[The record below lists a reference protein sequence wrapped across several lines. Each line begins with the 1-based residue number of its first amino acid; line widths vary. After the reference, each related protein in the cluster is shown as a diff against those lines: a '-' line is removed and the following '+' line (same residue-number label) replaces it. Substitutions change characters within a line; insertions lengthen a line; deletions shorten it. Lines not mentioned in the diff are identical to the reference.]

1 MCRLLLLLLL
11 PHHVV
16 VGPAPPSGEG
26 SPPAAGW
33 RCRCANQSLC
43 APLSATPRVRQR
55 EVFAYYEDN
64 YGVPGMTRLLASGQV
79 TTIAA
84 CGGDDRLDDD
94 HLCMAHAAG
103 VRVVM
108 GCEGCDV
115 WGNTKNCVG
124 HTDTVG
130 YNFSNTSARSA
141 FVQQLVTKNHDYGYD
156 GVSLDIEGG
165 IETAQGDGLTALVG
179 ELRQALPPT
188 AQLSFYSMC
197 LVDDVNG
204 PGPDGHGLNHYPGFQ
219 MAALEKEIDF
229 FFTSCYGVCQSI
241 SATPHRPGDAP
252 GVAMSC
258 APLPQVRR
266 FISGSSFP

>member
-11 PHHVV
+11 PHHVA

-115 WGNTKNCVG
+115 WGNTQR
-124 HTDTVG
+124 TVSG
-130 YNFSNTSARSA
+130 TPTRWATTSRTPA
-141 FVQQLVTKNHDYGYD
+141 
-156 GVSLDIEGG
+156 
-165 IETAQGDGLTALVG
+165 
-179 ELRQALPPT
+179 P
-188 AQLSFYSMC
+188 
-197 LVDDVNG
+197 
-204 PGPDGHGLNHYPGFQ
+204 
-219 MAALEKEIDF
+219 AAP
-229 FFTSCYGVCQSI
+229 SC
-241 SATPHRPGDAP
+241 
-252 GVAMSC
+252 
-258 APLPQVRR
+258 
-266 FISGSSFP
+266 SSW